1 MHVDFLCFMGAWGS
15 RLSRDTELIL
25 GQVFSFFAQA
35 FNLQMMRKEVP
46 LEKDE
51 DATLTPKSGRSGL
64 EVRSKAT
71 TSKAAGGLVGG
82 LCLATAEEGPSLAPA
97 PGPQGASPP
106 RKHPGNQSLQHSL
119 CEM

>member
-1 MHVDFLCFMGAWGS
+1 
-15 RLSRDTELIL
+15 
-25 GQVFSFFAQA
+25 
-35 FNLQMMRKEVP
+35 MMKKEVP